1 MSVHITEKNNRQKVK
16 SRYSFHRLLLGS
28 DLSVRRLPVMSVQ
41 APEAGPAIWLTACVH
56 GDEVCGMVVIHEVFR
71 KARKRLTR
79 GSIHALPLMNPFG
92 FEHGSRKIT
101 LSQEDL
107 NRCFPGNEAGTLGER
122 AADTIF
128 SMIMESHPSLVIDLH
143 NDWKRSIPYVVL
155 DACHGDS
162 AKPTYNIS
170 KKIALDTG
178 LVVIQ
183 EQEIIGGSLSYNLLL
198 RSVPALTLELGEPY
212 VINEANVSAGV
223 KAIWNVLLS
232 LDVCEPLEPGVQP
245 LCSGIS
251 TPGNIYHFFDRP
263 YSSASGIV
271 RFLAQP
277 GETIR
282 SGQPFARI
290 VNAFGKH
297 QETINSLHDGI
308 ILGHTDSSVVFPGM
322 PIMAFGVRTVT

>member
-1 MSVHITEKNNRQKVK
+1 MK
-16 SRYSFHRLLLGS
+16 SRYSFRRLLLGS
-28 DLSVRRLPVMSVQ
+28 DLSVRRLPVMSVK
-41 APEAGPAIWLTACVH
+41 APEEGPTIWLTACVH

-101 LSQEDL
+101 PSQEDL
-107 NRCFPGNEAGTLGER
+107 NRCFPGNVAGSLGER
-122 AADTIF
+122 TAETIF
-128 SMIMESHPSLVIDLH
+128 SIIMESHPSLVIDLH

-155 DACHGDS
+155 DACPDHS
-162 AKPTYNIS
+162 HKSTYNIS
-170 KKIALDTG
+170 KNIALETS
-178 LVVIQ
+178 LVAIQ
-183 EQEIIGGSLSYNLLL
+183 EQEIISGSLSYNLLQ

-223 KAIWNVLLS
+223 QAIWNVLLS
-232 LDVCEPLEPGVQP
+232 LEVCESIESEVLPLN
-245 LCSGIS
+245 SGIK
-251 TPGNIYHFFDRP
+251 TPSNIYHYFDKP
-263 YSSASGIV
+263 YSSSSGIV

-277 GETIR
+277 GESIQ

-297 QETINSLHDGI
+297 QETMNSLHDGI

-322 PIMAFGVRTVT
+322 PVMAFGVHSVE